1 MHIKA
6 ETLHDEAALLKELF
20 AKHSKLSLKDF
31 AKTFDIGTPALLWQ
45 YLNGRKALGLKA
57 AIKIATDLEDRLL
70 ALTVGLTLFALMVIG
85 FIYRKPLILGLI
97 DAADRIT
104 K

>member
-1 MHIKA
+1 MSANHASRRSRAFIYFLLSVL
-6 ETLHDEAALLKELF
+6 EGPDAA
-20 AKHSKLSLKDF
+20 AGGSRRS
-31 AKTFDIGTPALLWQ
+31 
-45 YLNGRKALGLKA
+45 
-57 AIKIATDLEDRLL
+57 DLEDRLL
-70 ALTVGLTLFALMVIG
+70 ALTVGLTIFALMVIG

>member
-1 MHIKA
+1 MPA
-6 ETLHDEAALLKELF
+6 FSASRRQRSFFFFLLSVLTGPEA
-20 AKHSKLSLKDF
+20 
-31 AKTFDIGTPALLWQ
+31 PAC
-45 YLNGRKALGLKA
+45 GSRR
-57 AIKIATDLEDRLL
+57 TDLEDRLL
-70 ALTVGLTLFALMVIG
+70 ALAVGAGIAVAMVVA

>member
-1 MHIKA
+1 MPA
-6 ETLHDEAALLKELF
+6 FSASRRQRSFFFFLLSVLTGPDAA
-20 AKHSKLSLKDF
+20 AGGS
-31 AKTFDIGTPALLWQ
+31 
-45 YLNGRKALGLKA
+45 RR
-57 AIKIATDLEDRLL
+57 TDLEDRLL
-70 ALTVGLTLFALMVIG
+70 ALFVGLSLFALTVAA